1 MGVGEAAGQA
11 CIAHWLWALA
21 VGTRKDALHRQEPMP
36 LPRVSHMWA
45 CLACAAHARLP
56 LFVTC
61 LRGSGLPA
69 ASLRQVPLLPWCST
83 QSTAPTPALCHDARA
98 SRCAPLPRPPP
109 PKPVWHPQHQV
120 SNGVRAEVAAL
131 TEIPYVKGYRAR
143 LLYKAGL
150 RTPEAVAGVEEDKL
164 LEILMQG
171 EG

>member
-1 MGVGEAAGQA
+1 M
-11 CIAHWLWALA
+11 
-21 VGTRKDALHRQEPMP
+21 
-36 LPRVSHMWA
+36 
-45 CLACAAHARLP
+45 
-56 LFVTC
+56 
-61 LRGSGLPA
+61 
-69 ASLRQVPLLPWCST
+69 
-83 QSTAPTPALCHDARA
+83 
-98 SRCAPLPRPPP
+98 
-109 PKPVWHPQHQV
+109 